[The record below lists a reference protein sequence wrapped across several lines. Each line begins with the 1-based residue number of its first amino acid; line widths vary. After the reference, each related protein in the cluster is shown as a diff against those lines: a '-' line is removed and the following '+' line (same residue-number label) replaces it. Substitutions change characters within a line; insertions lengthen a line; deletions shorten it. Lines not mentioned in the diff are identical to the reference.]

1 MTPMTALAL
10 TVALMSGGLL
20 QERQPPPQMH
30 LVDTATLEFVAGG
43 LLRANSDLDVMSL
56 QQLQVE
62 RARLEDARR
71 SLVAPIVLLAIGGAA
86 FITASVLVYIVPV
99 SSLGAALGLV
109 ITGAVLYVA
118 ASVLVI
124 VGTIVIISAIVN
136 NAKNGSRLRRV
147 EERISSF
154 NTPPPPMGGDV
165 PPPPP
170 PMPAPAS
177 GWSVPQTDF
186 VLAQF

>member
-1 MTPMTALAL
+1 MTVLAL

-20 QERQPPPQMH
+20 QERQPPPQLH

-56 QQLQVE
+56 QQLQAE
-62 RARLEDARR
+62 RDNLEDNRR
-71 SLVAPIVLLAIGGAA
+71 SLVVPIVLLSIGAA
-86 FITASVLVYIVPV
+86 S
-99 SSLGAALGLV
+99 
-109 ITGAVLYVA
+109 
-118 ASVLVI
+118 VI
-124 VGTIVIISAIVN
+124 VGTVLLYTFDLGLILIGAGLYVAGGVLLVVGAIVLITAIVS
-136 NAKNGSRLRRV
+136 NAKTSSRLRRV
-147 EERISSF
+147 EDRINSF
-154 NTPPPPMGGDV
+154 NAPPPPMGNPGQPGDV

>member
-1 MTPMTALAL
+1 MTVLAL

-43 LLRANSDLDVMSL
+43 LLRANADLDSMSF

-62 RARLEDARR
+62 RGRLEEARR
-71 SLVAPIVLLAIGGAA
+71 SLVAPIVLLSIGGAA
-86 FITASVLVYIVPV
+86 LITANVLLFGIPV
-99 SSLGAALGLV
+99 GSLGAALGLV
-109 ITGAVLYVA
+109 IVGGVLYVA
-118 ASVLVI
+118 AGVLLV
-124 VGTIVIISAIVN
+124 VGTIVLISAIVN
-136 NAKNGSRLRRV
+136 NARNGSRLRRV
-147 EERISSF
+147 EERINSF
-154 NTPPPPMGGDV
+154 NGPGGNPGQPGDV